1 MCAQIILFGHA
12 ANAKAL
18 LKQRRKDDQRAR
30 IPAII
35 SRMRHK
41 QVAYVLLRIT
51 IGVVFLFY
59 GIGKFTMGRA
69 VLVNGLVQQF
79 AKTPLPPGL
88 VRVFGNV
95 IPFAEVILGLCVLF
109 GVFTTIALALMGIL
123 LIALTFGMVLVPNPS
138 IVANNLIYC
147 VIVFLLLYLA
157 EYNTFS
163 LERLWK
169 K

>member
-1 MCAQIILFGHA
+1 MCAWIILIGHA
-12 ANAKAL
+12 ANAKVL
-18 LKQRRKDDQRAR
+18 LKQAEEGDQRAR
-30 IPAII
+30 IPGII

-69 VLVNGLVQQF
+69 ALVNGLVQQF
-79 AKTPLPPGL
+79 AKTPLSPGL

-95 IPFAEVILGLCVLF
+95 IPFAEVILGFCVLF
-109 GVFTTIALALMGIL
+109 GVFTTIALALMGTL

-147 VIVFLLLYLA
+147 VIVFLLLYFA

>member
-1 MCAQIILFGHA
+1 M
-12 ANAKAL
+12 K
-18 LKQRRKDDQRAR
+18 
-30 IPAII
+30 
-35 SRMRHK
+35 HK

-69 VLVNGLVQQF
+69 VLVNALVQQF

-95 IPFAEVILGLCVLF
+95 LPFAEVMLGFCVLF
-109 GVFTTIALALMGIL
+109 GVFTTIALALMAIL
-123 LIALTFGMVLVPNPS
+123 LIGLTFGMVLVPDPPV
-138 IVANNLIYC
+138 IAHNLIYC
-147 VIVFLLLYLA
+147 VIVFLLLHFA